1 MVAML
6 FIVYNTFEFKVF
18 VASIRVGPIVG
29 LGSSI
34 ESLFIFFFVFVSCAN
49 HLIIIVFTG
58 VQIPLAL
65 IRRGVNSKKILPT

>member
-1 MVAML
+1 ML

-34 ESLFIFFFVFVSCAN
+34 ESLFIFFFAFVSSAN
-49 HLIIIVFTG
+49 HLKYATFG
-58 VQIPLAL
+58 VVVQ
-65 IRRGVNSKKILPT
+65 

>member
-1 MVAML
+1 ML

-34 ESLFIFFFVFVSCAN
+34 ESLFIFFFAFVSCAN
-49 HLIIIVFTG
+49 HLKYAGFG
-58 VQIPLAL
+58 VVVQ
-65 IRRGVNSKKILPT
+65 

>member
-1 MVAML
+1 ML

-34 ESLFIFFFVFVSCAN
+34 ESLFIFFFAFVSCAN